1 MSRAIDLKQI
11 HSVVPVHSENQK
23 HPFAFAIV
31 TSARTFMLE
40 ALSAEERNDWI
51 RVINAGRKRLA
62 DKDEDDARR
71 RELKSADARTNPVP
85 VPTPQTLGAGTDAE
99 THAGTWTSTVSAV
112 SGQTGMSVSP
122 TTAPGGYFPRG
133 AVGQSAPLATSP
145 SLPQQMGSL
154 SLGRSPSITA
164 APPSAATV
172 NRRLSNPIIPGS
184 IGLHPPPAR
193 TGLNR
198 EVSHGSIEL
207 NAAGASTLSPPGQGN
222 NYFISSD
229 EDEPYFSDP
238 RQGWPDRSNN
248 TAPGTEVTPATSD
261 IDPNKVILSTYLMK
275 KSRKATREVWRKR
288 WFFLTSSMI
297 TYTKS
302 HMDSRP
308 LTTIPLHAV
317 LDVFS
322 VESGDSD
329 EDDGESTAADARNKP
344 NRHTSLR
351 SSGKRDN
358 AGASAGQDQHIIRI
372 VTNKRRYDLCAP
384 SEEEE
389 IKWLAAIRALINRE
403 RERQA
408 PANSSSGGNSAAERT
423 TPTKTPQLN
432 IPTIS
437 QQPPTPS
444 SLPPSSPTPGRTA
457 LPQSP
462 QKVTDYMDAAPPPR
476 STFVPGHG
484 RTRSATQTAKNAVA
498 DVVRRFATESAH

>member
-51 RVINAGRKRLA
+51 RVINAGRKRLSE
-62 DKDEDDARR
+62 KDEDEARR
-71 RELKSADARTNPVP
+71 RELKSEAREARTNPVP
-85 VPTPQTLGAGTDAE
+85 VPAPQSLGAGAE
-99 THAGTWTSTVSAV
+99 LDTHAGTWASNMS
-112 SGQTGMSVSP
+112 GMSVSP
-122 TTAPGGYFPRG
+122 TTVPGGYFPRG
-133 AVGQSAPLATSP
+133 AGHGQPASLGTSP
-145 SLPQQMGSL
+145 SLPHQMGNL
-154 SLGRSPSITA
+154 ALGRSQSITA

-172 NRRLSNPIIPGS
+172 NRRLSNPIIPPVT
-184 IGLHPPPAR
+184 GLHPPAR
-193 TGLNR
+193 TGLHR
-198 EVSHGSIEL
+198 EISQGSIDL
-207 NAAGASTLSPPGQGN
+207 GGPGASTLSPPNQ
-222 NYFISSD
+222 NYFVSSD

-238 RQGWPDRSNN
+238 RQGWPASGEAEGV
-248 TAPGTEVTPATSD
+248 APSD
-261 IDPNKVILSTYLMK
+261 IDPNKVILATYLMK

-288 WFFLTSSMI
+288 WFYLTSTNI
-297 TYTKS
+297 VYTKS

-308 LTTIPLHAV
+308 LTTVPLHAV

-322 VESGDSD
+322 VESADSD
-329 EDDGESTAADARNKP
+329 DDDDASLQSERKP

-351 SSGKRDN
+351 SSGKRD
-358 AGASAGQDQHIIRI
+358 APQSSGQEQHVIRI

-408 PANSSSGGNSAAERT
+408 PTSSNGASGSDQRT
-423 TPTKTPQLN
+423 TPTKQQLN
-432 IPTIS
+432 IPTIA

-444 SLPPSSPTPGRTA
+444 SLPPGSPIAGQSASPTKAVGDYIEAGVQIGT
-457 LPQSP
+457 PQ
-462 QKVTDYMDAAPPPR
+462 R
-476 STFVPGHG
+476 FVPTHG

-498 DVVRRFATESAH
+498 DVVRRFHTEAAH